1 MSFVKP
7 QIQVYGKLLAG
18 YSISFIAAV
27 LSAFMAML
35 SFRIPF
41 ISTVMAVILSA
52 VALVPISAVGIYIDL
67 KRPKLIWNNP
77 QEAIKQN
84 FNVVIAMLLGFV
96 LVSVFAAIGYFITT
110 FGLNTFA
117 VFGIMLIIILAFS
130 YLSILVLKNVAE
142 GAYRRIEG

>member
-1 MSFVKP
+1 
-7 QIQVYGKLLAG
+7 
-18 YSISFIAAV
+18 
-27 LSAFMAML
+27 MAML